1 MAGVLISMKAIAN
14 SRCASG
20 LSPTPIRGDPEPPS
34 FCDLHKAGGLV
45 RARKRTELQSVPP
58 GGSQGGSPVAKQA
71 VSVYARI
78 VMLHQVPPN
87 VRRMYAAVAGEPFP
101 VRASRMDLVP
111 ERYWRQDVADLTGEV
126 PGSVVV
132 DTRERFLYHV
142 KAGGLAT
149 RYRPRRLCMVG

>member
-1 MAGVLISMKAIAN
+1 MMIEGGRTRPVTLGRRDFLIGAVGLISLPMAG
-14 SRCASG
+14 CASIATG
-20 LSPTPIRGDPEPPS
+20 ALIEKPPES
-34 FCDLHKAGGLV
+34 L
-45 RARKRTELQSVPP
+45 VPP
-58 GGSQGGSPVAKQA
+58 DERS
-71 VSVYARI
+71 
-78 VMLHQVPPN
+78 QVPPN